1 LTNLATERYQRGV
14 KTDSLFESL
23 KEWVATA
30 NPGFVRG
37 EDLMRL
43 EGRLDELTEIVT
55 RLEGLLKKRPPTGAG
70 KRPRR
75 RP

>member
-1 LTNLATERYQRGV
+1 V
-14 KTDSLFESL
+14 KTDTLFDSL

-37 EDLMRL
+37 EDLVRL

-55 RLEGLLKKRPPTGAG
+55 RLEGLLEKRDAPKGGG